1 MISLTQRAHQQLLVL
16 NALERAELTVAEAAR
31 LLGRS
36 PRQIRRLR
44 AAYRARG
51 PAALVHGNRGRRS
64 ARRLADALRKRVVRF
79 ATTTYAGA
87 NHLHFQELLAEREGL
102 HVSYTSLR
110 RILHDAGVRSPKRRR
125 ARRHRRRRERMP
137 RAGML
142 IQVDGSTHDWLQG
155 RGPWLT
161 LLAAVDDATGTV
173 LAGEF
178 RDAEDAHG
186 YLHLFQRI
194 TRTHGLPLAVYSDRH
209 GIFHRDKRTPLTL
222 AEQLAGGPLPTQ
234 VGRALQELGIRWIP
248 AHSPQAKGRIEN
260 RFGTFQD
267 RLVTELRLAGIA
279 DRERANAFLPRFLA
293 RYNARFALPAVQPEP
308 VFRPWPAGLAPDTI
322 FCFKYQRRVGNDNT
336 VALGAQRVQILP
348 GPRGRSYAQLSVD
361 VHERLDGSLAVFYHG
376 RCLASQALTSPPPA
390 RVPARA
396 YRRPRLADPSARTP
410 AVRRGIP
417 ISPPTRKTR
426 PGAAEKATA
435 PKKPRNQQNRTH
447 VSVPASDHPWRHM
460 PVGKAKLMVHSGE
473 RTESLTS

>member
-1 MISLTQRAHQQLLVL
+1 MITLTQRAQQQLLVL
-16 NALERAELTVAEAAR
+16 NALERAELTVAEAAG

-36 PRQIRRLR
+36 TRQVRRLR
-44 AAYRARG
+44 AAYRACG
-51 PAALVHGNRGRRS
+51 PAALVHGNRGRHS
-64 ARRLADALRKRVVRF
+64 ARRLADALRDRVVTF
-79 ATTTYAGA
+79 ATTTYAGT

-110 RILHDAGVRSPKRRR
+110 RILHDAGVQSPKRRR

-142 IQVDGSTHDWLQG
+142 VQVDGSTHDWLQG

-178 RDAEDAHG
+178 REAEDAHG
-186 YLHLFQRI
+186 YLRLFQSVAQ
-194 TRTHGLPLAVYSDRH
+194 THGLPLAVYSDRH

-222 AEQLAGGPLPTQ
+222 TEQLAGGPRPTQ
-234 VGRALQELGIRWIP
+234 VGRALQELGIQWIP
-248 AHSPQAKGRIEN
+248 ASSPQAKGRIEN

-267 RLVTELRLAGIA
+267 RLVTELRLAGIS
-279 DRERANAFLPRFLA
+279 DRERANAFLPDFFA
-293 RYNARFALPAVQPEP
+293 RYNAHFARPAVQPDP
-308 VFRPWPAGLAPDTI
+308 AYRPWPPHLDPDTV

-361 VHERLDGSLAVFYHG
+361 VHERLDGSIAVFSYG

-390 RVPARA
+390 RVPARH
-396 YRRPRLADPSARTP
+396 YRRPRLASPPSGAHASP
-410 AVRRGIP
+410 GGVP
-417 ISPPTRKTR
+417 LSPPTRKTR
-426 PGAAEKATA
+426 PGASEKATS
-435 PKKPRNQQNRTH
+435 PTKSRNQRDRTH
-447 VSVPASDHPWRHM
+447 TSVPASDHPWRHM
-460 PVGKAKLMVHSGE
+460 LVRKAKLMVHSGGQNH
-473 RTESLTS
+473 